1 MTKFQKRRSPSPR
14 RREELPHPTTHQSVR
29 CGIRLL
35 ATEIQVTGGAESEY
49 TLQRGRGGV
58 RVHASERSCGIRQHT
73 AECSTRHPTTR
84 RRDSSYRWRI
94 RIHTAEGRGGVVF
107 HAASD
112 YSPQGF
118 KLQVERNPNTHRRG
132 ERRSPSPH
140 RRGERR
146 SPSPHRRGERRSPRP
161 HRREKLRI
169 PTTRRRVSHP
179 ASEYNHS
186 VQAHVERHAQRQNG
200 QQGDLERNRQ
210 NIVRLLV
217 THLILGSAN
226 QALSSM
232 SPLILL
238 IPPSASSCWSFGQ
251 CFSTEAGSWVAGSG
265 AGERWRTSHD
275 DSRNEKKM
283 QL

>member
-1 MTKFQKRRSPSPR
+1 M
-14 RREELPHPTTHQSVR
+14 
-29 CGIRLL
+29 
-35 ATEIQVTGGAESEY
+35 
-49 TLQRGRGGV
+49 
-58 RVHASERSCGIRQHT
+58 
-73 AECSTRHPTTR
+73 RHPTTCH
-84 RRDSSYRWRI
+84 RDSSYRWSGV
-94 RIHTAEGRGGVVF
+94 RIHAAEGERWSPSPRLREKLRHPTTHRRVF

-112 YSPQGF
+112 YSLQGF

-186 VQAHVERHAQRQNG
+186 VQTHVERHAQRQHG

-275 DSRNEKKM
+275 DSRNEKKCNFER
-283 QL
+283 L